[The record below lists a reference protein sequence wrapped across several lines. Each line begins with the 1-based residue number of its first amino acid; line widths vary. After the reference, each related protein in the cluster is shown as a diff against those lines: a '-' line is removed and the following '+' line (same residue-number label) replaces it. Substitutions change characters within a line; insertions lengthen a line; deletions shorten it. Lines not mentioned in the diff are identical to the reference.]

1 VSDAI
6 TLRGMQF
13 LASIGVLE
21 SEKQQKQPLEVDLT
35 IWLETPVRTGKASS
49 DTVDYRGLYDLVA
62 NAVTAG
68 HTDYLE
74 DLATAIA
81 DRALATARVARAKVV
96 IRKPHVA
103 LPGPLTGAEIAVE
116 RRRGA

>member
-1 VSDAI
+1 MSDAI

-21 SEKQQKQPLEVDLT
+21 TEKRQKQPLEVDLT
-35 IWLETPVRTGKASS
+35 IWLASPLRTGEASS

-62 NAVTAG
+62 NAVNAR

-81 DRALATARVARAKVV
+81 DGALATARVDRAKVV

-103 LPGPLTGAEIAVE
+103 LPGPLAGAEVAVE